1 MNFIRVSCLIAQT
14 QCLTNV
20 WMNINRVKLQRDR
33 ELTMFGAFWIIIIII
48 IKIINF
54 IRVSCLIAQ
63 TQCLTNV
70 WMNINRV
77 KLQRDRELTMFGAFW
92 IIIIII
98 IKIINFI
105 RVSCLIAQTQCLTI
119 VWMNINRVKLQRD
132 RELTVNM
139 FRFYFPLCFGFVWYF
154 IQANARHFEYSC
166 VRCFVICSTENNLH
180 SD

>member
-48 IKIINF
+48 
-54 IRVSCLIAQ
+54 
-63 TQCLTNV
+63 
-70 WMNINRV
+70 
-77 KLQRDRELTMFGAFW
+77 
-92 IIIIII
+92 
-98 IKIINFI
+98 KIINFI

-132 RELTVNM
+132 RELNM
-139 FRFYFPLCFGFVWYF
+139 FRFYFPLCLVLCDILYRRTRGILSTLACDVLLY
-154 IQANARHFEYSC
+154 
-166 VRCFVICSTENNLH
+166 VRLKTTCAAIKLRKRLLTISKIHITRWNMYGDNNFH
-180 SD
+180 SRR